1 MFVCGGGAVSKGYTA
16 DDVVGEWVNKA
27 DEEIKQVNA
36 HARRTQRARVRSS
49 TCQAGSR
56 PMAIV
61 IQIKLT
67 HVHK

>member
-49 TCQAGSR
+49 TC
-56 PMAIV
+56 
-61 IQIKLT
+61 
-67 HVHK
+67 